1 MILPDPSIYKESL
14 KKDHVIPFLG
24 LQRMDAN
31 GNTIATKLKMH
42 EECSIIIQRVYVNQT
57 KKNKYQELEYVYP
70 LHGGCVGSL
79 RSSYETVTLEHW
91 ESVMFVTLLWER
103 IDSIESTIDTKAI
116 RVVSMCL
123 YEALLSLYS

>member
-24 LQRMDAN
+24 LQQLDAN

-57 KKNKYQELEYVYP
+57 KKNKYQELEYVCP
-70 LHGGCVGSL
+70 LPGGCVGSL
-79 RSSYETVTLEHW
+79 RSLYETVTLE
-91 ESVMFVTLLWER
+91 R
-103 IDSIESTIDTKAI
+103 
-116 RVVSMCL
+116 
-123 YEALLSLYS
+123 